1 MMRRLLAAAPILMV
15 LALLLQAQDRSKP
28 SDAEGRIL
36 ALETAWNHA
45 EQAKDAAAL
54 DQLLANS
61 LVYIDYDGSIM
72 TKGEFLAEIT
82 AVDLHP
88 SQIINDEMTAHVYG
102 EAAIVTGTYRE
113 KGVLKGK
120 PYLRHGRFTDTWVKL
135 DGTWQCVASQSTLIS
150 K

>member
-1 MMRRLLAAAPILMV
+1 MV

>member
-1 MMRRLLAAAPILMV
+1 MRRPLAAAPVLMV
-15 LALLLQAQDRSKP
+15 LSLLLQAQDRSKP

-102 EAAIVTGTYRE
+102 DAAIVTGTYRE

>member
-102 EAAIVTGTYRE
+102 DAAIVTGTYRE